1 MPLKDWST
9 VTADNDDADIAA
21 GLDFRENWNPNQVNN
36 SMRALMT
43 SVKTWWDQ
51 IDGGSYSGG
60 TVGGTGNAHTLTFAS
75 TVQTLQAGMR
85 FIYLAPG
92 AATGAVTLNVDG
104 QGAKALQ
111 WMGSALVSGD
121 INSGDLVAVYYD
133 GTQFQLVIPPR
144 VTATYTAPLTSMN
157 SFATDTP
164 VTGDFIPF
172 VDVSEPNANNK
183 VTIDNLINMALGLV
197 TTLTSIDTG
206 DLVIFADASAS
217 NAGKKITIENFLGT
231 AMQLLTTDSGNAGPG
246 GDKVAYVDVSASNV
260 AKLTT
265 LTSLFYGFIVNSTQS
280 TAPDKDNA
288 NVLLADT
295 ALVNNRRA
303 LVKHLGIGKQ
313 TIWVPAGALVP
324 RTTNGPS
331 SATLESTTNKVM
343 RKVLDFDA
351 ATDEFAQAYV
361 QMPKSW
367 DRSTVTFIFV
377 WEATNTGNVVWGAQG
392 LALSDDDVIDT
403 AYGTAV
409 TVTDGVT
416 ATTDVMRS
424 AESGACTIGNTPAA
438 QDMVSFQIYRDA
450 DNASDTCAVDA
461 RLHGVVILYNTEV
474 NTDT

>member
-1 MPLKDWST
+1 MPINVWDT
-9 VTADNDDADIAA
+9 TDANNDDADIAS
-21 GLDFRENWNPNQVNN
+21 GIDFRENWSPNQVNN

-43 SVKTWWDQ
+43 QVKKWWDQ

-60 TVGGTGNAHTLTFAS
+60 TAGGTGSAHTLTFA
-75 TVQTLQAGMR
+75 TPVQTLQAGMR
-85 FIYLAPG
+85 FMYLAPG
-92 AATGAVTLNVDG
+92 SSAGAVTLNVDG
-104 QGAKALQ
+104 QGAKAIQ
-111 WMGSALVSGD
+111 WLGSAYVSGD
-121 INSGDLVAVYYD
+121 VVTNDIMAVYYD
-133 GTQFQLVIPPR
+133 GTQFQSIIPPR
-144 VTATYTAPLTSMN
+144 VTSVSSTLMN
-157 SFATDTP
+157 SFTTDTP
-164 VTGDFIPF
+164 VSGDLIPF
-172 VDVSEPNANNK
+172 VDVSESNANNK
-183 VTIDNLINMALGLV
+183 VTIDNLMNMALALV
-197 TTLTSIDTG
+197 STLTSIDTG
-206 DLVIFADASAS
+206 DLVTFADASAS
-217 NAGKKITIENFLGT
+217 NAGKKITIENFLST
-231 AMQLLTTDSGNAGPG
+231 CFQLMTTDSGNAGPT

-265 LTSLFYGFIVNSTQS
+265 LTSLFYGFITNNTST

-288 NVLLADT
+288 SVLMADT
-295 ALVNNRRA
+295 ALVANRKA
-303 LVKHLGIGKQ
+303 LVKYLGIGKQ
-313 TIWVPAGALVP
+313 TIWVPAGALVA

-367 DRSTVTFIFV
+367 DRSTVSFIFV

-424 AESGACTIGNTPAA
+424 AESGACTISNTPAS

-450 DNASDTCAVDA
+450 DNASDTCTVDA